1 MYAEERKGFT
11 LMEIIVV
18 VMIVSTLAGIAVPRI
33 SEALATVRLDTTANI
48 FAGDLRRARVEA
60 LRRNVPITVRSQSGG
75 SYQIDSIGQRTLEG
89 GVTFSSAADSVRFM
103 TFGPSL
109 TGAVTFVL
117 SIGGDSV
124 SVNVSAAGLTTI
136 SYDE

>member
-1 MYAEERKGFT
+1 MQFWNNGNQVGVAVCSDIE
-11 LMEIIVV
+11 
-18 VMIVSTLAGIAVPRI
+18 SQLASNHHIY
-33 SEALATVRLDTTANI
+33 SET
-48 FAGDLRRARVEA
+48 
-60 LRRNVPITVRSQSGG
+60 
-75 SYQIDSIGQRTLEG
+75 SYYDS
-89 GVTFSSAADSVRFM
+89 SADSVRFM